1 MADKYCECLPSPGD
15 LLALGDAGDSPPLA
29 NPSTLN
35 LCGERVLY
43 VGSSIA
49 HHCNFVTLKSET
61 GALLKTCK
69 AYGSV
74 RDPCMFFPD
83 ANFSSVVE
91 REVARNRPSV
101 VILQSSSVDITVLKE
116 KQLSWRQ
123 MVLAAKKSSSDIYFL
138 AQTLSTDPRIKRIIL
153 SERTPRIDSAR
164 NTRLTQLANEEL
176 HRLRTRVYQVSTCT
190 KIHIGT
196 HNLHCSTPAEKA
208 AIFGICGMG
217 GRYDGWHLYG
227 PEGPRLYTA
236 SVLNI
241 LNKAGVALKSF
252 SPASPVSEV
261 EEKENVESSHE
272 NVSHGG
278 VQGVPVRFGSTDIRY
293 RPGYKSAR
301 APSSSPASSV
311 SSSDANI
318 SKSSSDAKT
327 SAPFDSYQSDIISIW
342 NLDSASV
349 AERLHANF
357 AGTSVSKSI
366 TAASVSAESYASVL
380 AKTEAAPHTTKRP
393 AARSTTPKSSSETK
407 TSPESVAAPVIAE
420 RLPTNSTETSV
431 STTAVSVSSE
441 SCASVLAKRESVKP
455 MIERA
460 IKVGKYYGLNL
471 KEGIPNM
478 LWMGC

>member
-91 REVARNRPSV
+91 REVARYRPSV

-164 NTRLTQLANEEL
+164 NTHLTELANEEL
-176 HRLRTRVYQVSTCT
+176 HRLHTRPSQTCT

-196 HNLHCSTPAEKA
+196 HNLHCSTPAAKA
-208 AIFGICGMG
+208 AIFGIRGMG

-293 RPGYKSAR
+293 RPGYKSAK

-407 TSPESVAAPVIAE
+407 TSPESVAAPVIAGRKDGCALQSMGE
-420 RLPTNSTETSV
+420 PSIRNIHWPLLPPPS
-431 STTAVSVSSE
+431 
-441 SCASVLAKRESVKP
+441 R
-455 MIERA
+455 
-460 IKVGKYYGLNL
+460 
-471 KEGIPNM
+471 
-478 LWMGC
+478 

>member
-116 KQLSWRQ
+116 KQLSWSQ

-164 NTRLTQLANEEL
+164 NTHLTELANEEL
-176 HRLRTRVYQVSTCT
+176 HRLHTRPSQTCT

-196 HNLHCSTPAEKA
+196 HTLECSTTAAKA
-208 AIFGICGMG
+208 ALFGTRGMG

-227 PEGPRLYTA
+227 PEGPRRYTA

-241 LNKAGVALKSF
+241 LTKAGVALKSF
-252 SPASPVSEV
+252 SPATDVNV
-261 EEKENVESSHE
+261 VDENKNAESSHE
-272 NVSHGG
+272 TASSGE
-278 VQGVPVRFGSTDIRY
+278 VQGGLGRGLAEMP
-293 RPGYKSAR
+293 
-301 APSSSPASSV
+301 PSKGCGTLL
-311 SSSDANI
+311 SD
-318 SKSSSDAKT
+318 
-327 SAPFDSYQSDIISIW
+327 
-342 NLDSASV
+342 
-349 AERLHANF
+349 
-357 AGTSVSKSI
+357 
-366 TAASVSAESYASVL
+366 
-380 AKTEAAPHTTKRP
+380 
-393 AARSTTPKSSSETK
+393 STTSLDKLFADS
-407 TSPESVAAPVIAE
+407 
-420 RLPTNSTETSV
+420 RLQRWSFFQNDGMV
-431 STTAVSVSSE
+431 
-441 SCASVLAKRESVKP
+441 
-455 MIERA
+455 MFFF
-460 IKVGKYYGLNL
+460 
-471 KEGIPNM
+471 
-478 LWMGC
+478 

>member
-91 REVARNRPSV
+91 REVARYRPSV

-164 NTRLTQLANEEL
+164 NTHLTELANEEL
-176 HRLRTRVYQVSTCT
+176 HRLHTRPSQTCT

-196 HNLHCSTPAEKA
+196 HTLECSTTAAKA
-208 AIFGICGMG
+208 ALFGTRGMG

-227 PEGPRLYTA
+227 LEGPRQYTA

-241 LNKAGVALKSF
+241 LNKAGIVLKSSF
-252 SPASPVSEV
+252 PASPVSEV
-261 EEKENVESSHE
+261 EGNENVEGSHDT
-272 NVSHGG
+272 VSCGG
-278 VQGVPVRFGSTDIRY
+278 DQDGLGRGLTVMPPRDVSGITMW
-293 RPGYKSAR
+293 R
-301 APSSSPASSV
+301 AVAL
-311 SSSDANI
+311 
-318 SKSSSDAKT
+318 
-327 SAPFDSYQSDIISIW
+327 PF
-342 NLDSASV
+342 L
-349 AERLHANF
+349 
-357 AGTSVSKSI
+357 TMM
-366 TAASVSAESYASVL
+366 
-380 AKTEAAPHTTKRP
+380 
-393 AARSTTPKSSSETK
+393 
-407 TSPESVAAPVIAE
+407 
-420 RLPTNSTETSV
+420 
-431 STTAVSVSSE
+431 
-441 SCASVLAKRESVKP
+441 VK
-455 MIERA
+455 
-460 IKVGKYYGLNL
+460 
-471 KEGIPNM
+471 
-478 LWMGC
+478 